1 MRHQSSIA
9 TEKGILLH
17 QVPVVRTCREPLRSL
32 GGYKS
37 VNEVLLDLIRHQRM
51 ARMDGSLE
59 LLRERAKATAD
70 VDVDHLV
77 ERLNLAPFRV

>member
-1 MRHQSSIA
+1 MLEWPGWPDR
-9 TEKGILLH
+9 
-17 QVPVVRTCREPLRSL
+17 
-32 GGYKS
+32 GYLANS

>member
-1 MRHQSSIA
+1 MTA
-9 TEKGILLH
+9 KGMTS
-17 QVPVVRTCREPLRSL
+17 VSVSYEVRRQLNTLRSL

-59 LLRERAKATAD
+59 PAPRAREGHR
-70 VDVDHLV
+70 
-77 ERLNLAPFRV
+77 

>member
-1 MRHQSSIA
+1 MITLIGMRAASL
-9 TEKGILLH
+9 KGTLKSKYIMYGLLA
-17 QVPVVRTCREPLRSL
+17 S
-32 GGYKS
+32 
-37 VNEVLLDLIRHQRM
+37 M

>member
-1 MRHQSSIA
+1 MTA
-9 TEKGILLH
+9 KGMTS
-17 QVPVVRTCREPLRSL
+17 VSVSYEVRRQLNTLRSL

-37 VNEVLLDLIRHQRM
+37 VNEVLLDLIRHQRT

>member
-1 MRHQSSIA
+1 MHDDSEGMTSVSVSY
-9 TEKGILLH
+9 E
-17 QVPVVRTCREPLRSL
+17 VRRQLNTLRSL

-59 LLRERAKATAD
+59 LLRAREGHR
-70 VDVDHLV
+70 
-77 ERLNLAPFRV
+77 